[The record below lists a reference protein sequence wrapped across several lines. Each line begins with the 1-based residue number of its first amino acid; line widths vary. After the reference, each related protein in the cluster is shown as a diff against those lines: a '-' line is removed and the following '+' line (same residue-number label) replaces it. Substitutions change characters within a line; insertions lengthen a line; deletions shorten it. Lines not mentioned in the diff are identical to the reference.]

1 MANTIYVHDEVTHNS
16 SAAEQVLPILFET
29 YNPTSIIDVGCGLGN
44 WIEVAKRLTGAQ
56 IIGVDGNYVN
66 RKLLKIDENEFVEQ
80 DLTKPFNLN
89 KKFDLAICLEVA
101 EHLPESSAVGFIQSI
116 TNHADVI
123 MFSAALPGQGGQNH
137 INEQWPSYWQ
147 EHFNNCG
154 FEMIDFFRFK
164 IWNNSKIEYWY
175 KQNLFLVVR
184 KGHKLAKNE
193 LENTYSLVHPELL
206 ELVHEQYQNKIML
219 LQSTIHKLKK
229 RDIIGRVS
237 KFLRN
242 KNK

>member
-1 MANTIYVHDEVTHNS
+1 MANAIYIHDEITHNS
-16 SAAEQVLPILFET
+16 SAAEQVLPLLFET
-29 YNPTSIIDVGCGLGN
+29 YKPTSIIDVGCGLGN

-56 IIGVDGNYVN
+56 IIGVDGDYVD
-66 RKLLKIDENEFVEQ
+66 RSLLKIGENEFVEK
-80 DLTKPFNLN
+80 DLTKPFDLN

-101 EHLPESSAVGFIQSI
+101 EHLPEASAEGFIKSI
-116 TNHADVI
+116 TNHSDVI

-164 IWNNSKIEYWY
+164 IWNNTKIEYWY

-184 KGHKLAKNE
+184 KGHKLAKNDPE
-193 LENTYSLVHPELL
+193 ITYSLVHPELL
-206 ELVHEQYQNKIML
+206 ALIHEQYQNKVLL
-219 LQSTIHKLKK
+219 LQGTIHKLKK
-229 RDIIGRVS
+229 RDIIGRFS
-237 KFLRN
+237 KFL
-242 KNK
+242 KNKKK

>member
-1 MANTIYVHDEVTHNS
+1 MANTIYVHDEITHNS
-16 SAAEQVLPILFET
+16 SAAEQVLPVLFET
-29 YNPTSIIDVGCGLGN
+29 YKPSSILDVGCGLGN
-44 WIEVAKRLTGAQ
+44 WIEVAKKLSGAQ
-56 IIGVDGNYVN
+56 IMGVDGDYVN
-66 RKLLKIDENEFVEQ
+66 RKLLKIDENEFVER
-80 DLTKPFNLN
+80 DLTKPFNLD

-101 EHLPESSAVGFIQSI
+101 EHLPETAAAGFIQSL
-116 TNHADVI
+116 TQHSDVI

-164 IWNNSKIEYWY
+164 IWNNTKIEYWY

-184 KGHKLAKNE
+184 KGHKLAKNDVE
-193 LENTYSLVHPELL
+193 IAYSLVHPELL
-206 ELVHEQYQNKIML
+206 ELIHEQYKNKIIL
-219 LQSTIHKLKK
+219 LQGTINKLKK

-237 KFLRN
+237 KLFRN
-242 KNK
+242 KKK

>member
-1 MANTIYVHDEVTHNS
+1 MANTIYVHDEITHNS
-16 SAAEQVLPILFET
+16 SAAEQVLPLLFET
-29 YNPTSIIDVGCGLGN
+29 FKPTSILDVGCGLGN
-44 WIEVAKRLTGAQ
+44 WIEVAKKLTGAE
-56 IIGVDGNYVN
+56 IIGVDGDYVD
-66 RKLLKIDENEFVEQ
+66 RRLLKIDENEFVER

-89 KKFDLAICLEVA
+89 TKFDLAICLEVA
-101 EHLPESSAVGFIQSI
+101 EHLPESSAEGFIKSI
-116 TNHADVI
+116 TNHSDVI

-164 IWNNSKIEYWY
+164 IWNNTQIEYWY

-184 KGHKLAKNE
+184 KGHFLANNE
-193 LENTYSLVHPELL
+193 NKMAYFLVHPELL
-206 ELVHEQYQNKIML
+206 ELIHEQYQNKILL
-219 LQSTIHKLKK
+219 LQSTIKKLKK
-229 RDIIGRVS
+229 RDIVGRFS

-242 KNK
+242 NK